1 VKILNLLVDCGHLR
15 KKFKCVNILNSAIL
29 WSIWKL
35 RNEMCFQGA
44 KWQGAGVILKKAAR
58 MLRDWK
64 LIQQEEEADH
74 LERLARELERRSLL
88 PPAITWEEARP
99 LTSVS
104 EISVAEMNVLCNNV
118 ELESVSSM
126 AVSPD
131 DVLATLPVAHVS
143 GACIND
149 DLM

>member
-1 VKILNLLVDCGHLR
+1 
-15 KKFKCVNILNSAIL
+15 
-29 WSIWKL
+29 
-35 RNEMCFQGA
+35 MCFQGA

-149 DLM
+149 DLMWTLLLIKSRATLSLKKTQMTHHSRRDSKQ